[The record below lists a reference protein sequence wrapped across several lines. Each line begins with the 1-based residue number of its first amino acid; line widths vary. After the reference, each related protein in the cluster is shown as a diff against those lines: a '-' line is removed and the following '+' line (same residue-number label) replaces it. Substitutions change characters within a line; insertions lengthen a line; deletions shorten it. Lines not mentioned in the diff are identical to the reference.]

1 MTDFN
6 NEVPKHIKKKQSSVS
21 KSKAKSKHK
30 HEYIDCLLIDMSRNS
45 PQKATY
51 CKICG
56 KINKVKFL
64 EADRCD
70 DGLYR
75 VLNDDE
81 IFEKYKDL
89 EKVYVNDIWQKYVAL
104 DNEVEEG
111 ESDG

>member
-1 MTDFN
+1 MTNFDN
-6 NEVPKHIKKKQSSVS
+6 DIPKHIKKKESSVS

-30 HEYIDCLLIDMSRNS
+30 HEYVDCLLVEENGYPR
-45 PQKATY
+45 KGTY

>member
-1 MTDFN
+1 MIDFN
-6 NEVPKHIKKKQSSVS
+6 NDIPKHIKKKESSVS

-30 HEYIDCLLIDMSRNS
+30 HEYVDCLLIEDNGYPR
-45 PQKATY
+45 KGTY

-56 KINKVKFL
+56 KIGKFNFF
-64 EADRCD
+64 EIEQKNEHCWI
-70 DGLYR
+70 
-75 VLNDDE
+75 VLDSDE
-81 IFEKYKDL
+81 VLEKYKDL

>member
-6 NEVPKHIKKKQSSVS
+6 NDIPKHIKKKESSVS

-30 HEYIDCLLIDMSRNS
+30 HEYVDCLLVEENGYPR
-45 PQKATY
+45 KGTY

-56 KINKVKFL
+56 KIGKFNFFEIEPENGHWRML
-64 EADRCD
+64 DT
-70 DGLYR
+70 
-75 VLNDDE
+75 DE

-104 DNEVEEG
+104 DNETEEG

>member
-1 MTDFN
+1 MTDFD

-21 KSKAKSKHK
+21 KSKKKSKHR
-30 HEYIDCLLIDMSRNS
+30 HEYVDCLLIEENRF
-45 PQKATY
+45 PHKATY

-56 KINKVKFL
+56 KIGKFNFF
-64 EADRCD
+64 EIEQEN
-70 DGLYR
+70 GYWR
-75 VLNDDE
+75 VLDTDE

-89 EKVYVNDIWQKYVAL
+89 EKVYIDDIWQKYVAL